1 MMTKEEIAREWSYH
15 SWRDEFDDEA
25 KRILIEL
32 DGAEILFAEYERGG
46 YEGDAAVIFRKDGR
60 VFETYGG
67 HCSCF
72 GLEGQWQPE
81 ETTIEA
87 ILMRKHIHGTQ
98 RDARTAI
105 QALRDAG
112 KI

>member
-1 MMTKEEIAREWSYH
+1 MMTKEEIAKEWSGT
-15 SWRDEFDDEA
+15 SWDGSGSQETLEILRDLE
-25 KRILIEL
+25 
-32 DGAEILFAEYERGG
+32 GAEILFAEYEQGG
-46 YEGDAAVIFRKDGR
+46 YEGDSTVIFRKDGK

-67 HCSCF
+67 HCSCN
-72 GLEGQWQPE
+72 GLEGQWRPE

-87 ILMRKHIHGTQ
+87 VLVRQHDYGTQ
-98 RDARTAI
+98 HDARVAI